1 MYLDPTEVP
10 MKIGHKNN
18 IVNILFHFPKY
29 FEGLGVYV
37 NTCLLQDHIFSLRTL
52 HFGCLDHVICWHFI

>member
-37 NTCLLQDHIFSLRTL
+37 KHMFVTGPYI
-52 HFGCLDHVICWHFI
+52 